1 MRCEKMFLI
10 FLQIFNLSIQSTKR
24 KISCLEANLDVTDE
38 QTSVK
43 IFNSFFVKR
52 HRVRIKPCS
61 HLNVCVCVCFILQE
75 CVLWQHIDGFILN
88 ICIWRQRSKKNANVK
103 GEQGFI
109 RDLLTERHH
118 LFYYHSV
125 IFDDPETQL
134 KSPLC
139 YSDTWYFNVLICISQ
154 GYQGGGNLFSI

>member
-1 MRCEKMFLI
+1 MWENVSDI
-10 FLQIFNLSIQSTKR
+10 FLQIVNLSIQSNKR

-43 IFNSFFVKR
+43 IFTGFF
-52 HRVRIKPCS
+52 VRIKPRS
-61 HLNVCVCVCFILQE
+61 HLNVCVFGC
-75 CVLWQHIDGFILN
+75 FILN

-109 RDLLTERHH
+109 HDLLTEHHH
-118 LFYYHSV
+118 LFYYHWI

-134 KSPLC
+134 NSPLC
-139 YSDTWYFNVLICISQ
+139 YSDTWYFNVTICLSQ

>member
-1 MRCEKMFLI
+1 MWENVSDI
-10 FLQIFNLSIQSTKR
+10 FLQIVNLSIQSNKR
-24 KISCLEANLDVTDE
+24 KIGCLNANLEVTDE

-43 IFNSFFVKR
+43 IFTGFF
-52 HRVRIKPCS
+52 VRIKPCS
-61 HLNVCVCVCFILQE
+61 HLTSAFSVA
-75 CVLWQHIDGFILN
+75 FILN

-118 LFYYHSV
+118 LFYYHSI

-139 YSDTWYFNVLICISQ
+139 YSDTWYFNVTICLSQ